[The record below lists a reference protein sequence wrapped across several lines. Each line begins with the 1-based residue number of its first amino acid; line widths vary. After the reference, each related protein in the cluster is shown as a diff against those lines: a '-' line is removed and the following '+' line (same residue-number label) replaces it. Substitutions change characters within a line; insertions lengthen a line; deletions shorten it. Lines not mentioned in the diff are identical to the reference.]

1 MDVQLEAAPEALDH
15 RHGAAP
21 PVAHSPAARSAAIEA
36 EHGPSGDAEHRAAER
51 VIVGEEIAQAVRQR
65 EHPLA
70 HGDVRQDVIDEV
82 CGLLRHAAAAAA
94 RTKAASFARERH
106 EALEGTALA
115 PNAREASAER
125 AARQELAELSL
136 DEAGEP
142 AAIAAVG
149 DLAQE
154 GFQVLAHDA
163 MEDGALR
170 GPGLI
175 RGDAHGRR
183 ASEARAVR
191 GSVRRTALP
200 PWTARRTA
208 TWI

>member
-1 MDVQLEAAPEALDH
+1 
-15 RHGAAP
+15 
-21 PVAHSPAARSAAIEA
+21 
-36 EHGPSGDAEHRAAER
+36 
-51 VIVGEEIAQAVRQR
+51 
-65 EHPLA
+65 
-70 HGDVRQDVIDEV
+70 VRQDVIDEV
-82 CGLLRHAAAAAA
+82 CRLLRHAAAAAA

-154 GFQVLAHDA
+154 GFQVLADDA

-170 GPGLI
+170 GSGPIG
-175 RGDAHGRR
+175 GDAHGRR